1 MKETKPTSYR
11 HEYLGEAVGNGTQV
25 FDNIRLEPITKAQI
39 NSFGEITSGVDW
51 GWYPDPWAFNRMSY
65 DAARRTLYIFDELT
79 RRKLNNFETA
89 RLVLS
94 RIPEGEDVIA
104 DSAEKKSCGD
114 YRDMGINC
122 FDAVKKP
129 GSVRTSIMWLQG
141 LAAIV
146 IDPVRCPDTAKEFTE
161 YEYETTKDGDVTSA
175 YPDADNHHID
185 GVRYGTNRIWL
196 RVGT

>member
-1 MKETKPTSYR
+1 
-11 HEYLGEAVGNGTQV
+11 
-25 FDNIRLEPITKAQI
+25 
-39 NSFGEITSGVDW
+39 
-51 GWYPDPWAFNRMSY
+51 MSY

-129 GSVRTSIMWLQG
+129 GSVRTSIM
-141 LAAIV
+141 
-146 IDPVRCPDTAKEFTE
+146 
-161 YEYETTKDGDVTSA
+161 SA

>member
-1 MKETKPTSYR
+1 MLK
-11 HEYLGEAVGNGTQV
+11 GC
-25 FDNIRLEPITKAQI
+25 
-39 NSFGEITSGVDW
+39 
-51 GWYPDPWAFNRMSY
+51 
-65 DAARRTLYIFDELT
+65 
-79 RRKLNNFETA
+79 
-89 RLVLS
+89 
-94 RIPEGEDVIA
+94 IA

-141 LAAIV
+141 LASIV

-161 YEYETTKDGDVTSA
+161 YEYETTKDGEVTSA